1 MPSLFQFQKKK
12 TDFALADEAAI
23 VTDAEPIEVITTEAE
38 IEAEPVKGT
47 QHKFQAEV
55 SRILDI
61 VVNSLYQN
69 KDVFLR
75 ELISNAS
82 DALDKIRFLS
92 ITNPELLGTKTEL
105 EIRVSYDADK
115 KTLTI
120 ADSGIGMTKDE
131 LIANLGTV
139 ANSGTTKFMNA
150 IQDGAAEIS
159 QIGMFGVGFYSS
171 FLVANRV
178 DVATK
183 SASGDKQ
190 YVWSSINGQDEYV
203 IGEDPR
209 GDTIGRGTEI
219 TLYLKDDAEEYAD
232 FSRLEELVHHYSEFI
247 THAIFVRKT
256 ESMEVEDE
264 EEEEEE
270 FLEVVDADADADAD
284 ADKVADE
291 EELKDEDALDVSEEE
306 DSDADA
312 DSEEVAPPKPKK
324 MKTVTT
330 HEWVKGNA
338 DAAIW
343 NRAKGDISDDEYQ
356 EFYKMVAKDAMGSN
370 ATAWSHFDAE
380 GNINFKSLI
389 YMPSQVPQQ
398 FMGGNL
404 NSFKSSMKLY
414 VRKVLISD
422 DFELLPKYMSFITGV
437 VDSDDLPL
445 NVNRETLQESK
456 IISIIRKKVTRK
468 VIDMLKK
475 FADSPMPV
483 EEEEAKEPEIDD
495 EGNVIVT
502 EEKEEEKKV
511 HPYIEWYEKFSP
523 SIKMGVVEDEA
534 NRKRLAKLVRCKT
547 SKSDGK
553 YVSFEKYVSNMKD
566 WQKDIYFIAGQKQG
580 ELEKSPFME
589 KFNEKDVEVIYFTEP
604 ADEYMVSHMR
614 DFDGKKFSTITHD
627 NIDFGDEDA
636 DLKKRRAAAYSDKF
650 SPLVKFMNKF
660 YGRAI
665 TKVKISNRLGSS
677 PAIVSSGEY
686 GQSANQERIM
696 QAQAFAHGQDAG
708 AMVGIK
714 TLEIN
719 PRHPFFEA
727 LLGMIPEDEEEKV
740 ALETRDALWGLLD
753 TALLNGGYHINEG
766 KAFNHRMMR
775 SIKRNLGTDSFD
787 LLPEID
793 PKVEE
798 DVPPEFDE
806 DASGGINLEDLDKLN
821 MDGFN
826 MDEMDEFKEE
836 L

>member
-1 MPSLFQFQKKK
+1 MRFHPLAFSSAVLLAVSAFQGFNN
-12 TDFALADEAAI
+12 FAFADEAAI
-23 VTDAEPIEVITTEAE
+23 VTDTETNAEAITDEF
-38 IEAEPVKGT
+38 EPVKGT

-55 SRILDI
+55 SNILDI

-92 ITNPELLGTKTEL
+92 ITKPELLGLKTEL
-105 EIRVSYDADK
+105 EIRVSYDSQK

-120 ADSGIGMTKDE
+120 TDSGIGMTKEE
-131 LIANLGTV
+131 LINNLGTV

-150 IQDGAAEIS
+150 IQEGAAEIS
-159 QIGMFGVGFYSS
+159 QIGMFGVGFYAS

-183 SASGDKQ
+183 SASGEKQ
-190 YVWSSINGQDEYV
+190 HVWSSKNGQDEYY

-209 GDTIGRGTEI
+209 GDTLGRGTEI
-219 TLYLKDDAEEYAD
+219 TLFLKDDAEEYAD
-232 FSRLEELVHHYSEFI
+232 FGRLEQLVHHYSEFI
-247 THAIFVRKT
+247 THPIFVRKT
-256 ESMEVEDE
+256 ESMEVEDDE
-264 EEEEEE
+264 EEEEV
-270 FLEVVDADADADAD
+270 LEDVDADVDTDADT
-284 ADKVADE
+284 E
-291 EELKDEDALDVSEEE
+291 EPKDDEDALDVSEEE
-306 DSDADA
+306 DSDAEV
-312 DSEEVAPPKPKK
+312 DSDEEAPPKPKK

-330 HEWVKGNA
+330 HEWVKSNA

-343 NRAKGDISDDEYQ
+343 NRAKDDVTDAEYQ
-356 EFYKMVAKDAMGSN
+356 EFYKMITKDAMGSD
-370 ATAWSHFDAE
+370 AASWSHFDAE
-380 GNINFKSLI
+380 GNINFKSLV
-389 YMPSQVPQQ
+389 YMPSQIPQSFQ
-398 FMGGNL
+398 GGQVN
-404 NSFKSSMKLY
+404 NFKSSMKLY

-422 DFELLPKYMSFITGV
+422 DFELLPKYMSFVTGV

-475 FADSPMPV
+475 FADSPMP
-483 EEEEAKEPEIDD
+483 EEEEKEPEIDD
-495 EGNVIVT
+495 EGNIIET

-523 SIKMGVVEDEA
+523 SIKMGVVEDES
-534 NRKRLAKLVRCKT
+534 NRKRLSKLVRCKT

-553 YVSFEKYVSNMKD
+553 YVSFEDYVANMKD
-566 WQKDIYFIAGQKQG
+566 WQKDIYFLAGQNQD

-614 DFDGKKFSTITHD
+614 DFDGKRFSTITHD
-627 NIDFGDEDA
+627 NISFGDEDE
-636 DLKKRRAAAYSDKF
+636 DLKKRRAKAYSEKF
-650 SPLVKFMNKF
+650 DPLVKFMNKF
-660 YGRAI
+660 YGRAVG
-665 TKVKISNRLGSS
+665 KVMISNRLGSS
-677 PAIVSSGEY
+677 PAIVSSGEF

-696 QAQAFAHGQDAG
+696 RAQAFAHGQDAG
-708 AMVGIK
+708 GMMGMK

-727 LLGMIPEDEEEKV
+727 LLEMVPADEEEKPD
-740 ALETRDALWGLLD
+740 LETRDALWTLLD

-766 KAFNHRMMR
+766 KGFNHRMMR
-775 SIKRNLGTDSFD
+775 SIKRNLGTDTFD

-798 DVPPEFDE
+798 DVAPEIDE
-806 DASGGINLEDLDKLN
+806 FASGINLEDFD
-821 MDGFN
+821 
-826 MDEMDEFKEE
+826 MDEMDEFKQE